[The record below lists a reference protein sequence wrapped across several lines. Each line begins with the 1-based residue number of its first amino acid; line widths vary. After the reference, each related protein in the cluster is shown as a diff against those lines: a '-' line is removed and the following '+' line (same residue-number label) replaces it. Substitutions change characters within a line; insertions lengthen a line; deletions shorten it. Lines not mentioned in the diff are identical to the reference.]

1 MKRDLTF
8 MFNYLLQEEASAAV
22 SRLLSY
28 VTPGWRRR
36 GALRPRILDVRV
48 AGARLRAA
56 LHDLAVFADA
66 TLANAHD
73 AQDKGRKCYV
83 IYLALSIKTSK

>member
-1 MKRDLTF
+1 MLT
-8 MFNYLLQEEASAAV
+8 LSQEEASAAV

-36 GALRPRILDVRV
+36 GALRARVLDVRV

-73 AQDKGRKCYV
+73 AQDKGWYNC
-83 IYLALSIKTSK
+83 S

>member
-1 MKRDLTF
+1 MT
-8 MFNYLLQEEASAAV
+8 
-22 SRLLSY
+22 RLLSY
-28 VTPGWRRR
+28 VTAGWRRR

-66 TLANAHD
+66 TLANAAD
-73 AQDKGRKCYV
+73 AQDKGEAAPY
-83 IYLALSIKTSK
+83 

>member
-1 MKRDLTF
+1 M
-8 MFNYLLQEEASAAV
+8 

-73 AQDKGRKCYV
+73 AQDKGRDRDKV
-83 IYLALSIKTSK
+83 IIQRVPSGPKYQKY

>member
-1 MKRDLTF
+1 M
-8 MFNYLLQEEASAAV
+8 
-22 SRLLSY
+22 
-28 VTPGWRRR
+28 
-36 GALRPRILDVRV
+36 

-73 AQDKGRKCYV
+73 AQDKGKLRIHKLRNNT
-83 IYLALSIKTSK
+83 I

>member
-1 MKRDLTF
+1 MCRLHIQHKHFLPILSF
-8 MFNYLLQEEASAAV
+8 QEEASAAV

-73 AQDKGRKCYV
+73 AQDKGRNNCGTKVDYPP
-83 IYLALSIKTSK
+83 

>member
-1 MKRDLTF
+1 M
-8 MFNYLLQEEASAAV
+8 
-22 SRLLSY
+22 SRLLSH
-28 VTPGWRRR
+28 VSPGWRRR
-36 GALRPRILDVRV
+36 GALRGRALDVRV

-73 AQDKGRKCYV
+73 AQDKGRSFTNLHTSDVHDCSV
-83 IYLALSIKTSK
+83 TMKTDY

>member
-1 MKRDLTF
+1 M
-8 MFNYLLQEEASAAV
+8 

-73 AQDKGRKCYV
+73 AQDKGKNHDVFYTARR
-83 IYLALSIKTSK
+83 IKTSIGTGTSHKSMQNEKSILYP

>member
-1 MKRDLTF
+1 M
-8 MFNYLLQEEASAAV
+8 

-73 AQDKGRKCYV
+73 AQDKGSSRRV
-83 IYLALSIKTSK
+83 INPAPKIKATRTIHKSVHAF

>member
-1 MKRDLTF
+1 M
-8 MFNYLLQEEASAAV
+8 

-73 AQDKGRKCYV
+73 AQDKGMNHEMFYSTR
-83 IYLALSIKTSK
+83 SIKTSIETRPIHKS

>member
-1 MKRDLTF
+1 M
-8 MFNYLLQEEASAAV
+8 
-22 SRLLSY
+22 SRLLSH
-28 VTPGWRRR
+28 VSPGWRRR
-36 GALRPRILDVRV
+36 GALRGRALDVRV

-73 AQDKGRKCYV
+73 AQDKGSYPLRTYIPQMFMIV
-83 IYLALSIKTSK
+83 RSQ